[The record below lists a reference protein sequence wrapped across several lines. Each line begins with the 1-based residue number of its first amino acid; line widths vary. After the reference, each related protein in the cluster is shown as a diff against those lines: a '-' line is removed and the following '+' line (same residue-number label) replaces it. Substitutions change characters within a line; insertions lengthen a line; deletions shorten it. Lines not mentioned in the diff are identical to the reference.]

1 MKKYLKRKQCTTQEE
16 YKNFFTPE
24 KCYNYIITA
33 NNYISRIEKVMD
45 IVIERQ
51 GDWSD
56 C

>member
-16 YKNFFTPE
+16 YKKFFTPE
-24 KCYNYIITA
+24 KCY
-33 NNYISRIEKVMD
+33 NYISRIEKVMD